1 MVVWI
6 VVFVLVIALAVFIT
20 VFALPRIY
28 LKPRYTINKSEDRC
42 IKRVYEKNGQSMV
55 FEPEEKWRGIIKQY
69 VLSERDDKKVAIFKV
84 DESLSYVEFNVV
96 VFNAFND
103 VSEVIRV
110 SDYVNGRGGYAKT
123 VELPKDASYLSISV
137 TRADNKQFVNELP
150 IKVSAGRKFGYIV
163 INALTVIMEVVASK
177 ICLANILGKEF
188 RESMVFNLREAI
200 ISAILAGALILIS
213 TIAVLINTKIREK
226 KLQQLR

>member
-1 MVVWI
+1 MTVWI
-6 VVFVLVIALAVFIT
+6 VVFVLIIVLAVFIS

-28 LKPRYTINKSEDRC
+28 LKPRYTVNKSEDRC

-69 VLSERDDKKVAIFKV
+69 VLSERDDKKVAVFKV
-84 DESLSYVEFNVV
+84 DEALSYIEFNVV
-96 VFNAFND
+96 VFNAFGN

-110 SDYVNGRGGYAKT
+110 SDYVNGSGGYAKT
-123 VELPKDASYLSISV
+123 VELPQDASYLSVNVIK
-137 TRADNKQFVNELP
+137 ADDKEFENVLP
-150 IKVSAGRKFGYIV
+150 VKVSAGRKVGYIIV
-163 INALTVIMEVVASK
+163 NALTIIMEVVASK

-188 RESMVFNLREAI
+188 RESMVFNLNEAI
-200 ISAILAGALILIS
+200 VSASLAVLLILI
-213 TIAVLINTKIREK
+213 TTVAVLINTKLREK